1 MHEAVI
7 VGEAVAGAA
16 VKAMQQVEALIA
28 NINKQQFDLADAL
41 YTVKKNGY
49 FQKDFATFKEYYQ
62 TLKIKPRR
70 AQYLT
75 RIVECMEEVGIE
87 RTQYEKLGI
96 AKLREITS
104 LEPSATYTN
113 PVTGEQT
120 PMKDFITGFIESGAD
135 MELEE
140 LQKHVR
146 TLKGLVGANDI
157 VWKNLPFTRQ
167 QVEKTIDPAI
177 ELARANIGSAGKDD
191 EGISKDASESACV
204 EVWAVEFLNNPANN
218 PMNQE
223 TKYVEETET
232 APDEVA

>member
-1 MHEAVI
+1 MQEGVL

-49 FQKDFATFKEYYQ
+49 YQKDFATFKEYYL

-75 RIVECMEEVGIE
+75 KLVETMTAVGISRQE
-87 RTQYEKLGI
+87 YEPLGI

-104 LEPSATYTN
+104 LEPSGVYTN
-113 PVTGEQT
+113 PINGEQT
-120 PMKDFITGFIESGAD
+120 PMKDWIVGFVEKGAEMD
-135 MELEE
+135 LEE
-140 LQKHVR
+140 IQKHVR
-146 TLKGLVGANDI
+146 TLKGLVGENDI
-157 VWKNLPFTRQ
+157 VFKNLAFTRQ

-177 ELARANIGSAGKDD
+177 ELARANIGSVGKDE

-204 EVWAVEFLNNPANN
+204 EVWAVEYLNNPANN

-223 TKYVEETET
+223 FSGEGSNEE
-232 APDEVA
+232 VS

>member
-75 RIVECMEEVGIE
+75 RIVKAAEAAIID
-87 RTQYEKLGI
+87 KI
-96 AKLREITS
+96 
-104 LEPSATYTN
+104 
-113 PVTGEQT
+113 
-120 PMKDFITGFIESGAD
+120 SGS
-135 MELEE
+135 
-140 LQKHVR
+140 
-146 TLKGLVGANDI
+146 
-157 VWKNLPFTRQ
+157 F
-167 QVEKTIDPAI
+167 
-177 ELARANIGSAGKDD
+177 S
-191 EGISKDASESACV
+191 IS
-204 EVWAVEFLNNPANN
+204 
-218 PMNQE
+218 
-223 TKYVEETET
+223 
-232 APDEVA
+232 

>member
-1 MHEAVI
+1 MHEEVL

-16 VKAMQQVEALIA
+16 AKAMQQVEALIA

-49 FQKDFATFKEYYQ
+49 YQKDFATFKEYYQ
-62 TLKIKPRR
+62 TLKIKARR

-75 RIVECMEEVGIE
+75 KIVETMTAVGISRQE
-87 RTQYEKLGI
+87 YEPLGI
-96 AKLREITS
+96 GKLREITS
-104 LEPSATYTN
+104 LEPSAIYTN

-120 PMKDFITGFIESGAD
+120 PMKDWIVDLVEKGAEMD
-135 MELEE
+135 LEE
-140 LQKHVR
+140 IQKHVR
-146 TLKGLVGANDI
+146 TLKGLVGEHDI
-157 VWKNLPFTRQ
+157 VFKNLAFTRQ

-177 ELARANIGSAGKDD
+177 ELTRANIGSVGKDE

-204 EVWAVEFLNNPANN
+204 EVWAVEYLNNPANN

-223 TKYVEETET
+223 TGYAEETEAT
-232 APDEVA
+232 TDEAA

>member
-223 TKYVEETET
+223 TK
-232 APDEVA
+232 